1 MRTQPGRADTMTTEG
16 REGPLPALAAMGPLG
31 SGASLGEAVFE
42 RLREA
47 LRRGRLRP
55 GDRLREE
62 EVAAALSVSRTPV
75 REALGRMQARDLLRR
90 GGGRGHVV
98 RRLAAEER
106 AQVYA
111 MRAVLEGAAAGLA
124 ARRAGP
130 SELALLEGLH
140 ARFAA
145 LPGAAAAEAAE
156 LNRAFHDA
164 LRQAAG
170 NPWLDASLDALADAI
185 SLLGPTT
192 FTAPGRHAEAV
203 GEHAEILEAV
213 RAGRAEAAEAA
224 GRRHIEA
231 AHAARLRLAGTAA
244 ETS

>member
-1 MRTQPGRADTMTTEG
+1 MTTQPGRAETSALE
-16 REGPLPALAAMGPLG
+16 ALAAMGPLG
-31 SGASLGEAVFE
+31 PGASLGEAVFE

-47 LRRGRLRP
+47 LRAGRLRP

-75 REALGRMQARDLLRR
+75 REALGRMQARDLMRR

-98 RRLAAEER
+98 RRLEAAERE
-106 AQVYA
+106 QVYA

-124 ARRAGP
+124 ARHAGP
-130 SELALLEGLH
+130 ADLALLEGLH

-145 LPGAAAAEAAE
+145 LPGAAAGEAAE

-164 LRQAAG
+164 LRRAAG
-170 NPWLDASLDALADAI
+170 NPWLDASLEALADAI

-192 FTAPGRHAEAV
+192 FTAPGRHAEAI
-203 GEHAEILEAV
+203 GEHGAILEAV
-213 RAGRAEAAEAA
+213 RDGRAEAAEAA

-231 AHAARLRLAGTAA
+231 AHAARLRLSQGEGEGEGRA
-244 ETS
+244 

>member
-1 MRTQPGRADTMTTEG
+1 MQPGRAETEAL
-16 REGPLPALAAMGPLG
+16 EALAAMGPLG
-31 SGASLGEAVFE
+31 PGASLGEAVFA

-47 LRRGRLRP
+47 LRTGRLRP

-98 RRLAAEER
+98 RGLEAAERE
-106 AQVYA
+106 QVYA

-124 ARRAGP
+124 ARHAGP
-130 SELALLEGLH
+130 ADLALLEGVH

-145 LPGAAAAEAAE
+145 LPGEASAEAAE

-164 LRQAAG
+164 LRRAAG
-170 NPWLDASLDALADAI
+170 NPWLDASLEALADAI

-203 GEHAEILEAV
+203 GEHDAILEAV
-213 RAGRAEAAEAA
+213 RDGRAEAAEAA

-231 AHAARLRLAGTAA
+231 AHAARRRLPGG
-244 ETS
+244 EGPG